1 MLKHLSI
8 RNFALID
15 ELEIHFE
22 GGLNIL
28 TGETG
33 SGKSIIIEALELLL
47 GERAEI
53 RALRNKEEKCVIEG
67 EFHIASYGLKSFFD
81 AHEIDYA
88 DATLFRR
95 EINPQGKS
103 RSFINDTPVNLS
115 VMKELGGILVDVH
128 SQHQTLDIAKSV
140 NQFAFLDAYAG
151 IEKDLETYGIAF
163 RSWKKMEQ
171 ELEDCRQE
179 EIQAGKDH
187 DYFSFQCKELED
199 AQLKAGELTLA
210 EEELKTLSHA
220 DEIGTALERAGGAFA
235 DEQSG
240 ILRGIRE
247 VRSIL
252 NKVAPF
258 HAELESL
265 IQRLDSAQEE
275 MKDIESELERMAS
288 RLQTDPQKLVLLQ
301 ERVNL
306 IHALLFKHRVKTE
319 DELLSIR
326 DSLSEKIAAYASLD
340 VRIAELQT
348 KANAQEELLRKM
360 AEKISIK
367 RNKSA
372 SELEKEIT
380 LVLHEL
386 AMPHAQFF
394 VELKPSGLHAQGADQ
409 ISFMVSTNKGS
420 EKAELTKVAS
430 GGEFSRIMLAL
441 KSVNAKVKT
450 LPTII
455 FDEIDTGVSG
465 EVAHKMGSIMK
476 RMGKSMQVFAITH
489 LPQVA
494 GKGDAHYKVK
504 KDTRKNATY
513 TTIIHLDPQQRLEEV
528 ARMLSGDTLSDAA
541 LANAKELIQ

>member
-47 GERAEI
+47 GERAEV

-151 IEKDLETYGIAF
+151 IEKDIETYGIAF

-513 TTIIHLDPQQRLEEV
+513 TTIIHLNPQQRLEEV

>member
-513 TTIIHLDPQQRLEEV
+513 TTIIHLNPQQRLEEV

>member
-151 IEKDLETYGIAF
+151 IEKDIETYGIAF

-306 IHALLFKHRVKTE
+306 IHALLFKHRVKSE

-340 VRIAELQT
+340 VRIAELQA

>member
-1 MLKHLSI
+1 
-8 RNFALID
+8 
-15 ELEIHFE
+15 
-22 GGLNIL
+22 
-28 TGETG
+28 
-33 SGKSIIIEALELLL
+33 
-47 GERAEI
+47 
-53 RALRNKEEKCVIEG
+53 
-67 EFHIASYGLKSFFD
+67 
-81 AHEIDYA
+81 
-88 DATLFRR
+88 
-95 EINPQGKS
+95 
-103 RSFINDTPVNLS
+103 
-115 VMKELGGILVDVH
+115 
-128 SQHQTLDIAKSV
+128 
-140 NQFAFLDAYAG
+140 
-151 IEKDLETYGIAF
+151 
-163 RSWKKMEQ
+163 
-171 ELEDCRQE
+171 
-179 EIQAGKDH
+179 
-187 DYFSFQCKELED
+187 
-199 AQLKAGELTLA
+199 
-210 EEELKTLSHA
+210 
-220 DEIGTALERAGGAFA
+220 
-235 DEQSG
+235 
-240 ILRGIRE
+240 
-247 VRSIL
+247 
-252 NKVAPF
+252 
-258 HAELESL
+258 
-265 IQRLDSAQEE
+265 
-275 MKDIESELERMAS
+275 
-288 RLQTDPQKLVLLQ
+288 
-301 ERVNL
+301 
-306 IHALLFKHRVKTE
+306 
-319 DELLSIR
+319 
-326 DSLSEKIAAYASLD
+326 
-340 VRIAELQT
+340 
-348 KANAQEELLRKM
+348 M

-513 TTIIHLDPQQRLEEV
+513 TTIIHLNPQQRLEEV

>member
-151 IEKDLETYGIAF
+151 IEKDIETYGIAF

-513 TTIIHLDPQQRLEEV
+513 TTIIHLNPQQRLEEV

>member
-47 GERAEI
+47 GERAEV

-67 EFHIASYGLKSFFD
+67 EFHISSYGLKSFFD
-81 AHEIDYA
+81 VHEIDYA

-151 IEKDLETYGIAF
+151 IEKDIETYGIAF

-171 ELEDCRQE
+171 ELEDCRKE

-513 TTIIHLDPQQRLEEV
+513 TTIIHLNPQQRLEEV